1 MSEEVEHKPY
11 EWADAL
17 FSNKY
22 DIDPKYRDML
32 AMLAA
37 CMMGEQGAAQHF
49 YNQAIVDGAS
59 DEELARV
66 AQAMNSSLITVGD
79 LESNV
84 EQAAMQIRA
93 EQEQSEGPQSEDSDK
108 GNVN

>member
-1 MSEEVEHKPY
+1 MSDEPAHKSY

-22 DIDPKYRDML
+22 DIAPKYRDML

-37 CMMGEQGAAQHF
+37 SMMGNPGAAQHF

-59 DEELARV
+59 DEELHRV
-66 AQAMNSSLITVGD
+66 AQIAQSSQIEIGNLST
-79 LESNV
+79 NV
-84 EQAAMQIRA
+84 QEFLDKLRA
-93 EQEQSEGPQSEDSDK
+93 EQDRSSDADA
-108 GNVN
+108 GEVESSPN

>member
-1 MSEEVEHKPY
+1 MSENAEHKPY

-22 DIDPKYRDML
+22 EIDPKYRDML

-37 CMMGEQGAAQHF
+37 SMMGEQGAAQHF

-66 AQAMNSSLITVGD
+66 AQVMQSPLITVGN
-79 LESNV
+79 LEENV
-84 EQAAMQIRA
+84 EQAAKQIRA
-93 EQEQSEGPQSEDSDK
+93 EQEQSEGAQSEDSDK
-108 GNVN
+108 GAIN